1 MLIGFVIV
9 AFLGGCIGFAISR
22 KMTRSK
28 VNKFLKELDHPFSSA
43 KTRHYVREIWK
54 VL

>member
-9 AFLGGCIGFAISR
+9 AFLGGCIGFVVSR
-22 KMTRSK
+22 RVTRSK

-43 KTRHYVREIWK
+43 KTRYYVREIGK